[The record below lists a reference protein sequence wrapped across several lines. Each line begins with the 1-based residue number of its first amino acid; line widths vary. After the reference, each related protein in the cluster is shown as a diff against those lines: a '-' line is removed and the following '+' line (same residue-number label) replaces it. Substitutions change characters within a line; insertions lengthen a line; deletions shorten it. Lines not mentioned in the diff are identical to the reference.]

1 MWLNPLFRNKKK
13 PSTITS
19 SVKDT
24 RYPPWLFWLRSH
36 WLALKE
42 SLKKIT
48 QKPLSFFLT
57 ITVIGITL
65 ALPAILYV
73 ILNNFQNITNN
84 WNNKPTISIY
94 LPTTITAENTQQLIQ
109 QLKEQPNVTAVN
121 YISPEEGLNDFK
133 KFSEFSDV
141 LPLIKTNPL
150 PPVISVTFAHFDPN
164 AMSSQKLLHYL
175 NHSSLVDQVSI
186 DTEWVQKMEY
196 SLSIAKRVILTLAL
210 LLCVGVILIMSNTIR
225 LITQA
230 HQHEIA
236 ILKFV
241 GATPSYI
248 RRPFLYHG
256 CCFGVLGGLLAWL
269 LVIMVTAFIAPPLL
283 KLVESYHETISLYG
297 SSFIIGGSILIA
309 SALLSLTGAW
319 LALQQYLSETL

>member
-1 MWLNPLFRNKKK
+1 MANKQKRSLSIPEKFCKEITMWLNPLFRNKKK

-121 YISPEEGLNDFK
+121 YISPEEGLN
-133 KFSEFSDV
+133 
-141 LPLIKTNPL
+141 
-150 PPVISVTFAHFDPN
+150 
-164 AMSSQKLLHYL
+164 YL

-297 SSFIIGGSILIA
+297 SSFIIGGGIFIA
-309 SALLSLTGAW
+309 SALLSPPGA
-319 LALQQYLSETL
+319 